1 MTVDELL
8 NHAMWLYTQGGKGR
22 DLEYISRSESSSLG
36 WFFWLKQVPGV
47 YELELKETTQEP
59 KQEKGYFYLRY
70 YPGRD
75 EEVLENF
82 SVAEQVLRFDES
94 VFDDSEIT
102 VDQEE
107 HEICPCCATAQNHL
121 EDDEHEGGCTCGH
134 EHHDHEHHDHEH
146 HHEPARAKG
155 IPRMLK
161 KFVMDKDL
169 FVIGEV
175 QVTTQSETDY
185 EALVNTKE
193 YLLEYAET
201 GITIMQQGQPVEIV
215 PKGGVDRNVPGR
227 ELSQR
232 FMNFFGK
239 QFLAALRTG
248 KGINSHK
255 EANWQFS
262 VVEDALADGIKEVQ
276 LRYVYGKEVI

>member
-47 YELELKETTQEP
+47 YELELKENRQQPEQET
-59 KQEKGYFYLRY
+59 GYFYLRY

-82 SVAEQVLRFDES
+82 SVAEQLLRFNGDI
-94 VFDDSEIT
+94 FDDTEIT

-121 EDDEHEGGCTCGH
+121 DDCEDEHGDDCTCGH
-134 EHHDHEHHDHEH
+134 DHHHDHHHEHKH
-146 HHEPARAKG
+146 HHETGREKG

-161 KFVMDKDL
+161 KFMMDKNL
-169 FVIGEV
+169 FVIGEISII
-175 QVTTQSETDY
+175 TRGKNDY
-185 EALVNTKE
+185 QALVKTQE
-193 YLLEYAET
+193 RLLERSVS
-201 GITIMQQGQPVEIV
+201 GIIISQQDQTVEIV
-215 PKGGVDRNVPGR
+215 PPGGVDRNIPGL
-227 ELSQR
+227 ELAQR
-232 FMNFFGK
+232 FMDFFGGK
-239 QFLAALRTG
+239 FLTALQTSTKNEEAKCRFTTVEEVNSTG
-248 KGINSHK
+248 IR
-255 EANWQFS
+255 E
-262 VVEDALADGIKEVQ
+262 IQ
-276 LRYVYGKEVI
+276 LIYSYREEGL